1 MENSHYASIKSLSEL
16 IRAQKVSPVE
26 LVELT
31 LKRLDTYNSKLNAFI
46 TILANEARSAAHK
59 AEAGKWRGPL
69 HGVPVAVKDFYDTAG
84 IKTTGGFEQFK
95 DRVPAKD
102 APLVA
107 KLKEAGAIIVGK
119 TNMDALGMETTGLT
133 SAFGPVHNPWHAEY
147 VPGGSSAGSAAAVAT
162 GLCYATVDTDAV
174 GSTRLPA
181 ACCGVV
187 GLKTS
192 AGLIDG
198 SGVLEGT
205 QDPGEMIHLLSH
217 VGITARTTEDA
228 AVVLAAL
235 AKKPFDYAAGI
246 DKPDHTLR
254 IGIAKNIT
262 ASDEVLAIFTRAV
275 EVFEKF
281 GYSTREVTVPMDR
294 PKFEATTIEKDRA
307 EIGALLFKDID
318 VLLTPTLVEPVITVA
333 QAQSRGRQA
342 VSPANTFFVN
352 YFSLAAITVPAGF
365 TDKGLPQGLQLVCR
379 AGREA
384 DLLKIAYEYEHAT
397 EWGSRRPELS

>member
-1 MENSHYASIKSLSEL
+1 MDNTHDASIKSLSEL
-16 IRAQKVSPVE
+16 IRARKVSPLE
-26 LVELT
+26 LVEHI
-31 LKRLDTYNSKLNAFI
+31 LKRIDKHNPELNAFI
-46 TILANEARSAAHK
+46 TVLANEARSAAK
-59 AEAGKWRGPL
+59 EAEAGKWRGPL

-84 IKTTGGFEQFK
+84 IKTTGGFEPFK

-133 SAFGPVHNPWHAEY
+133 SAFGPVHNPWNAEY
-147 VPGGSSAGSAAAVAT
+147 VTGGSSAGSAAAIAA

-198 SGVLEGT
+198 RGVLEGT
-205 QDPGEMIHLLSH
+205 QDPGEMVHLLSH

-228 AVVLAAL
+228 ALVLAAL

-246 DKPDHTLR
+246 DQPDHRFR

-262 ASDEVLAIFTRAV
+262 ASDEVMAVFTRAV
-275 EVFEKF
+275 DVFKKL

-294 PKFEATTIEKDRA
+294 PKFDPTTIEKDRA
-307 EIGALLFKDID
+307 EIAALLFKDID
-318 VLLTPTLVEPVITVA
+318 VLLTPTLIEPVMTVA

-352 YFSLAAITVPAGF
+352 YFSLAAMTVPAGF
-365 TDKGLPQGLQLVCR
+365 TDNHMPQGLQLVSR
-379 AGREA
+379 AGDEA
-384 DLLKIAYEYEHAT
+384 DLLKTAHEYEQAT
-397 EWGSRRPELS
+397 EWRSRRPDLS